1 MVKSQRDSNI
11 ELLRVISMVMIVFY
25 HFMARLSE
33 LNSPEKTQTIVNSLI
48 PVVHIGVIC
57 FVLISGYWGI
67 KFSIKGFLRLFLYC
81 SFYSIAIYTISA
93 IINPD
98 LFSLKNFI
106 KSIIPYQWWFIPV
119 YLCLYLLSPLINI
132 PLKTESAKTKLFFII
147 ILLVI
152 SFVVGHFVPSLSDG
166 KNPLNFVLIYYL
178 GNFLRTEVKLPSWN
192 VKKLFYLYL
201 ICNVL
206 LFVAIFFSTLYI
218 PKIAHIII
226 QFFYPYNSAGIMIN
240 SILFFLIFTKL
251 KFNSR
256 VINWL
261 SSSSLAVYL
270 LHENNYIIPY
280 LSSCID
286 QLQNSTTNSV
296 VFISILFVFAIIIFI
311 VAVLID
317 KVISPLFDILFNFVI
332 NSKLFAKLNNKV
344 QDVLPE

>member
-1 MVKSQRDSNI
+1 
-11 ELLRVISMVMIVFY
+11 MIVFY

-33 LNSPEKTQTIVNSLI
+33 LNSAGNTQTIVNSLI

-81 SFYSIAIYTISA
+81 SFYSIVIYTVSA
-93 IINPD
+93 VINPD

-132 PLKTESAKTKLFFII
+132 PLKTASAKTKLFFII
-147 ILLVI
+147 ILLLI
-152 SFVVGHFVPSLSDG
+152 SFVFGRFVPSLSDG

-178 GNFLRTEVKLPSWN
+178 GNFLRTAVKLPSWN
-192 VKKLFYLYL
+192 VKKLLYLYL

-206 LFVAIFFSTLYI
+206 LFVSIFISNLYI
-218 PKIAHIII
+218 PKIAHIIN
-226 QFFYPYNSAGIMIN
+226 QLFYPYNSAGIMIN

-256 VINWL
+256 LINWL

-270 LHENNYIIPY
+270 LHENSYIIPY
-280 LSSCID
+280 LSNCID
-286 QLQNSTTNSV
+286 QLQNSTANSV
-296 VFISILFVFAIIIFI
+296 VFISALFAFAIIIFI

-317 KVISPLFDILFNFVI
+317 KVISPVFDILFKFVI
-332 NSKLFAKLNNKV
+332 NSKFFDKLNSKV
-344 QDVLPE
+344 QDVSPE